1 MVRMPMMVNFCALKM
16 SNSQAKLASPAFG
29 SIGIRTIVG
38 LLAPG
43 YPAADRAAPTS
54 RAKFGSLAVNS
65 LSPIL
70 TLATVPPGALT
81 VVAFTELRA
90 SSALAMS
97 QEFVNLAV
105 PVGLN
110 WNEQSA
116 GSAMMVTCVFTWA
129 ACSAGL
135 AVAVMSLKSGK

>member
-1 MVRMPMMVNFCALKM
+1 M
-16 SNSQAKLASPAFG
+16 SNIWAKLACTAFG
-29 SIGIRTIVG
+29 AMRILTIVG

-43 YPAADRAAPTS
+43 YPAAVNAAPTS
-54 RAKFGSLAVNS
+54 LEKLESFAANS

-70 TLATVPPGALT
+70 TLATVPPGAST

-90 SSALAMS
+90 NNALAMS
-97 QEFVNLAV
+97 QGFVNFTV

-116 GSAMMVTCVFTWA
+116 GSAMMVTSVFSWA
-129 ACSAGL
+129 SYSAGL

>member
-1 MVRMPMMVNFCALKM
+1 M
-16 SNSQAKLASPAFG
+16 SNSPAKLASPAFG
-29 SIGIRTIVG
+29 SMGILTIVG

-43 YPAADRAAPTS
+43 YPAAVNAAPTS
-54 RAKFGSLAVNS
+54 LAKLGSFAVNS

-70 TLATVPPGALT
+70 TLATVPPGAST

-90 SSALAMS
+90 SSALTMS
-97 QEFVNLAV
+97 QEFVNFTV

-116 GSAMMVTCVFTWA
+116 GSAMMVTLVFSWA
-129 ACSAGL
+129 LYSAGL
-135 AVAVMSLKSGK
+135 AVAVISLKSGK